1 MIVFVANFIP
11 LLMFNYL
18 IYSVSDID
26 KNLKILLGYTLL
38 EIYILYLIN
47 YG

>member
-1 MIVFVANFIP
+1 MIVFAINFIP
-11 LLMFNYL
+11 LLMVNYL
-18 IYSVSDID
+18 ILRNKS
-26 KNLKILLGYTLL
+26 LKAWVGYTFF

>member
-11 LLMFNYL
+11 LLMINYL
-18 IYSVSDID
+18 IFTGKSAIEW
-26 KNLKILLGYTLL
+26 LGYSLL

-47 YG
+47 YD

>member
-1 MIVFVANFIP
+1 MIVFAANFIP
-11 LLMFNYL
+11 LLMCNYL

-26 KNLKILLGYTLL
+26 KNLKLLGGYTLL

>member
-11 LLMFNYL
+11 LLMINYL
-18 IYSVSDID
+18 ILLD
-26 KNLKILLGYTLL
+26 KSGKAWVGYTFL

>member
-1 MIVFVANFIP
+1 MIVFVVNFIP
-11 LLMFNYL
+11 LLMCNYL

-26 KNLKILLGYTLL
+26 KNLKLLVGYTLL
-38 EIYILYLIN
+38 EIYILYLII